1 MVELGPGI
9 LISTTVVPSL
19 FFSFLPFLPSLST
32 GDCSTDTVVV
42 GLGLNCIIVT
52 VDSLTVESV
61 TDWMLNFGGDLET
74 KSDRGDHVINE
85 ARTYVY

>member
-1 MVELGPGI
+1 M
-9 LISTTVVPSL
+9 
-19 FFSFLPFLPSLST
+19 
-32 GDCSTDTVVV
+32 
-42 GLGLNCIIVT
+42 T
-52 VDSLTVESV
+52 VDSLTVDYV